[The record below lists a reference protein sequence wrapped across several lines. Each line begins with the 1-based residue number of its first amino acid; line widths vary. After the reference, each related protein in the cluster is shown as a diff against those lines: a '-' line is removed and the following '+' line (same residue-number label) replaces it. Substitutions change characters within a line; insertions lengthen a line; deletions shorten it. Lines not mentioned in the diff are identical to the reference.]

1 MCIHFLG
8 TNSGT
13 IPKPKRRA
21 LSMYLNERL
30 FRTDTVVYR
39 SSPQSEDSHLFSAFQ
54 LVFIPYVPS
63 KSSGQ

>member
-1 MCIHFLG
+1 
-8 TNSGT
+8 
-13 IPKPKRRA
+13 
-21 LSMYLNERL
+21 MYLNERL